1 VSFKVVFE
9 ATNKAVT
16 YDDKAKH
23 YRVTG
28 ILAICRMEARVAVP
42 SIGFSWRNDPLIN
55 DHPLRSP

>member
-1 VSFKVVFE
+1 MVFE

-16 YDDKAKH
+16 YDDKAKL

-28 ILAICRMEARVAVP
+28 ILAICRMEARVAAP

-55 DHPLRSP
+55 DHRLRSP